1 MHHKLNYTLAT
12 LLACLLLSSCN
23 ESTPTEVLPTTSP
36 SPTVSP
42 SPNPNPSPTVSPSPS
57 PTVSPTPVNEWK
69 LVGVNQYADV
79 VLNSIAIDSNGKI
92 YVSGSVNANY
102 AMVLS
107 NTGGATEVWQLL
119 GGAFFPRPV
128 ILYRTSSTQSTALAI
143 SNTNGVA
150 VSQNAYNIDTA
161 SEPQINNLINFQGDT
176 MLGES
181 QPPDSGMINAI
192 AYDVNSSN
200 YYVATAGYDILG
212 NTNFGNVYYVNNGVW
227 TLAANGSAP
236 NGGIMTALV
245 VDNNSRVYASAGGYN
260 QSSASYFGNV
270 YESSGGAWIN
280 LGNGGTPDNG
290 VVNSIALSNDQNTL
304 YAATSQG
311 DVYTVNLVSGGAWQR
326 IGGGAMPDAGA
337 INSIAIA
344 TNNTLYAATSQGN
357 VYSNLGNG
365 GWQLVAGGAMPDGWQ
380 ANAITTYLNH
390 VYAVTQGGSVYMY

>member
-1 MHHKLNYTLAT
+1 MYNKLNFSIAALVAT
-12 LLACLLLSSCN
+12 LLLSACN
-23 ESTPTEVLPTTSP
+23 ESTPAGVLPTTSP

-42 SPNPNPSPTVSPSPS
+42 SASPSPS
-57 PTVSPTPVNEWK
+57 PNPSPSPTPTASPTPSNDWK
-69 LVGVNQYADV
+69 LVGVSQYSDV
-79 VLNSIAIDSNGKI
+79 VLNSIAIDSSGKI
-92 YVSGSVNANY
+92 YVSGSVNANN

-107 NTGGATEVWQLL
+107 NAGGDSEVWQLL
-119 GGAFFPRPV
+119 GGAFLPRPV
-128 ILYRTSSTQSTALAI
+128 VDVQTYSSQSAALAI

-150 VSQNAYNIDTA
+150 VSQNSYNIA
-161 SEPQINNLINFQGDT
+161 RGYEPQVNNLINFQGGT
-176 MLGES
+176 LLGES

-192 AYDVNSSN
+192 AYDVNSTN

-212 NTNFGNVYYVNNGVW
+212 NTNFGNVYHVNNGVW

-245 VDNNSRVYASAGGYN
+245 VDNNSRVYAGVGGYN
-260 QSSASYFGNV
+260 QSRASYFGNV
-270 YESSGGAWIN
+270 YESSGGAWVN

-311 DVYTVNLVSGGAWQR
+311 DVYAVNLVSGGAWQR
-326 IGGGAMPDAGA
+326 IGGGAMPDGGA
-337 INSIAIA
+337 INSIAMA
-344 TNNTLYAATSQGN
+344 TNSMLYAATSQGN

-390 VYAVTQGGSVYMY
+390 VYTVTQGGSVYMY